1 MRSTF
6 TVHIDQENARVEGDI
21 LLDHNVAT
29 IRICK
34 NSQEL
39 IVFGGV
45 TELELLGRKCIE
57 IADELRAA
65 TAAKDEVAA

>member
-1 MRSTF
+1 MRATF
-6 TVHIDQENARVEGDI
+6 TVHIDHENARIEGDI
-21 LLDHNVAT
+21 LLDHNVGT

-34 NSQEL
+34 DSQSL
-39 IVFGGV
+39 IVFGRA
-45 TELELLGRKCIE
+45 TELELLGRRCIE

>member
-1 MRSTF
+1 M
-6 TVHIDQENARVEGDI
+6 
-21 LLDHNVAT
+21 LLDHNVGT
-29 IRICK
+29 IRISK
-34 NSQEL
+34 NSQSL